1 MIIGLLTAV
10 AASACYGT
18 GSVLQAVGS
27 RKSARQEAAKASTTG
42 VTQHGGPSL
51 SSTAKAAVTWE
62 FLLGSV
68 LDFIGFG
75 LGALAARL
83 LPLFLSQ
90 TVISANLVITA
101 VLSIKLLGIRLSKAE
116 WGSIGVVCSA
126 LVLLATAAGPEGN
139 GHTPIAT
146 HWWLL
151 AASVLLMGGGTL
163 IVRLMGGRA
172 AIFAGLLSGLGFG
185 ALGVGV
191 RVLNG
196 ADPFHLPSMLAD
208 PALYAILVAGLG
220 GMYLHTVALQ
230 IGSVNGATAAL
241 VVGETVVPGILGVL
255 WLGDSSRPGFAWVAV
270 LGFVVAVAGAVAVA
284 WFGEPEPDGSDAAT
298 ASAARSCTGADKELG
313 SPGPG
318 APQAANGA
326 LPDGAASSPGHDQ
339 PSSAGRDVR
348 PSAERSR

>member
-1 MIIGLLTAV
+1 MIIGLVTAI

-27 RKSARQEAAKASTTG
+27 RKSARREAAKASG
-42 VTQHGGPSL
+42 GAVTQHGGPSL

-62 FLLGSV
+62 FMVGTV

-75 LGALAARL
+75 LGALAARM

-101 VLSIKLLGIRLSKAE
+101 VLSVKLLNIRLTRAE
-116 WGSIGVVCSA
+116 WASIGVVCSA
-126 LVLLATAAGPEGN
+126 LVLLATAAGPEGS
-139 GHTPIAT
+139 GHTPIDT

-151 AASVLLMGGGTL
+151 VASVVIIGGGTL
-163 IVRLMGGRA
+163 LVRLLGGRA
-172 AIFAGLLSGLGFG
+172 AILAGLLSGLGFG

-196 ADPFHLPSMLAD
+196 VDPFHLPSLLGD
-208 PALYAILVAGLG
+208 PALYAILVAGIG

-255 WLGDSSRPGFAWVAV
+255 WLGDSSRPGFAWMAI

-284 WFGEPEPDGSDAAT
+284 WFGEPESASPDGDQDPGSGSGSQQAVAVGHGSTPT
-298 ASAARSCTGADKELG
+298 AG
-313 SPGPG
+313 STPGPT
-318 APQAANGA
+318 AEA
-326 LPDGAASSPGHDQ
+326 LPEESSRNAA
-339 PSSAGRDVR
+339 V
-348 PSAERSR
+348 

>member
-1 MIIGLLTAV
+1 MYIGLLTAV

-27 RKSARQEAAKASTTG
+27 RRSARAEAAAASTTG
-42 VTQHGGPSL
+42 TTEHGGPSL

-62 FLLGSV
+62 FILGTV

-101 VLSIKLLGIRLSKAE
+101 VLSIRLLGIRLSRPE
-116 WGSIGVVCSA
+116 WISIGVVCSA
-126 LVLLATAAGPEGN
+126 LVLLATAAGPEGS
-139 GHTPIAT
+139 GHTPRAT

-151 AASVLLMGGGTL
+151 AAAVTIIGAGSLL
-163 IVRLMGGRA
+163 VRRLGARG
-172 AIFAGLLSGLGFG
+172 AILAGLLSGLGFG

-191 RVLNG
+191 RVLDG
-196 ADPFHLPSMLAD
+196 VDPFDLPTLLAD
-208 PALYAILVAGLG
+208 PALYAILVAGIG

-230 IGSVNGATAAL
+230 IGSINGATAAL

-255 WLGDSSRPGFAWVAV
+255 WLGDTSRDGFGWVAIA
-270 LGFVVAVAGAVAVA
+270 GFVLAVTGAVAVA
-284 WFGEPEPDGSDAAT
+284 WYGQPE
-298 ASAARSCTGADKELG
+298 SAAAAEPAVELT
-313 SPGPG
+313 P
-318 APQAANGA
+318 
-326 LPDGAASSPGHDQ
+326 
-339 PSSAGRDVR
+339 
-348 PSAERSR
+348 AES

>member
-27 RKSARQEAAKASTTG
+27 RKSARREAASDSTTG

-62 FLLGSV
+62 FMVGTV

-101 VLSIKLLGIRLSKAE
+101 VLSVKLLGIRLTRPE
-116 WGSIGVVCSA
+116 WASIAVVCSA
-126 LVLLATAAGPEGN
+126 LVLLATAAGPEGG
-139 GHTPIAT
+139 GHTPIAG

-151 AASVLLMGGGTL
+151 AASVAVIGGGTL
-163 IVRLMGGRA
+163 IVRLLGERA

-191 RVLNG
+191 RILNG
-196 ADPFHLPSMLAD
+196 IDPLHLPSLLGD
-208 PALYAILVAGLG
+208 PALYAILIAGIG

-255 WLGDSSRPGFAWVAV
+255 WLGDSSRPGFAWVAI

-284 WFGEPEPDGSDAAT
+284 WFGESDAHT
-298 ASAARSCTGADKELG
+298 ASTTTHEAPAPTSGGTIETAEQPACSPTRMRVG
-313 SPGPG
+313 S
-318 APQAANGA
+318 
-326 LPDGAASSPGHDQ
+326 
-339 PSSAGRDVR
+339 
-348 PSAERSR
+348 

>member
-1 MIIGLLTAV
+1 MLIGLLTAV

-27 RKSARQEAAKASTTG
+27 RKSARREAAAASTTG
-42 VTQHGGPSL
+42 VTAHGGPSL

-62 FLLGSV
+62 FMVGTV
-68 LDFIGFG
+68 LDFVGFG
-75 LGALAARL
+75 LGALAARM

-101 VLSIKLLGIRLSKAE
+101 VLSIKLLGIRLNPRE
-116 WGSIGVVCSA
+116 WVSIGVVCSA
-126 LVLLATAAGPEGN
+126 LVLLATAAGPEG
-139 GHTPIAT
+139 GGDASTTT

-151 AASVLLMGGGTL
+151 IASVALMGGGTL
-163 IVRLMGGRA
+163 AVRLLGSRA
-172 AIFAGLLSGLGFG
+172 AILAGLLSGLGFG

-196 ADPFHLPSMLAD
+196 VDPFNLPTLLAD
-208 PALYAILVAGLG
+208 PALYAILVAGIG

-255 WLGDSSRPGFAWVAV
+255 WLGDSSRPGFAWMAV
-270 LGFVVAVAGAVAVA
+270 LGFLVAVAGAVAVA
-284 WFGEPEPDGSDAAT
+284 WFGEPEGGDAAEAAAVPAPAAEAKALDGPAAENDARTT
-298 ASAARSCTGADKELG
+298 AG
-313 SPGPG
+313 SRT
-318 APQAANGA
+318 
-326 LPDGAASSPGHDQ
+326 SSP
-339 PSSAGRDVR
+339 
-348 PSAERSR
+348 